1 MIDINKDILVV
12 ARNRAFWSTDVAQN
26 DFKNQILLTAYPT
39 PSEELK
45 IFPKLCVKAFSQ
57 KPKVIVFGTTTRMLK
72 WFLPFRK
79 IFLPNTKIIT
89 DNQQIN
95 DDHVKQIEKVI
106 VYSHEEVDRFLPE
119 LRNRFVFLHYPSKK
133 QLVELEERKSGD
145 FIFCGGNHKRDH
157 QSFFDAIRNTDIPA
171 KVVTDQE
178 LPKDIPGNVQTFG
191 HLPLDEYIQMMKDSR
206 FVVVPL
212 LLSKVPHGH
221 CDISNALSVGKAI
234 ITTKSATAGDY
245 ITHNVH
251 GILVEAGNVE
261 EYKNAILK
269 LWNDSDFRNELEKNV
284 QVASSLI
291 TYEKF
296 SDSLKKEIEKLLV

>member
-1 MIDINKDILVV
+1 MINTEKDILVV
-12 ARNRAFWSTDVAQN
+12 ARNRAFWSTDVAQG

-39 PSEELK
+39 PFEEIK
-45 IFPKLCVKAFSQ
+45 VFPKVCFKAFSQ
-57 KPKVIVFGTTTRMLK
+57 KPKVMVFGTTTRMLK

-79 IFLPNTKIIT
+79 VFLPNTKIIT
-89 DNQQIN
+89 DNQQVN
-95 DDHVKQIEKVI
+95 DKHVSQIEKVI

-133 QLVELEERKSGD
+133 QLVTLEDNISGEYV
-145 FIFCGGNHKRDH
+145 FCGGNHKRDH
-157 QSFFDAIRNTDIPA
+157 QSFFDAIKGTGIPA

-178 LPKDIPGNVQTFG
+178 LPKEIPENVETFN
-191 HLPLDEYIQMMKDSR
+191 HLPLEEYIQMMKDSR

-251 GILVEAGNVE
+251 GMLVEAGNVE

-269 LWNDSDFRNELEKNV
+269 LWNDNEFRKELEKNA

-291 TYEKF
+291 TYERF
-296 SDSLKKEIEKLLV
+296 SNSLKEEIEKILI